1 MGKVLGSQFMPLR
14 FPAEVLI
21 SRYRRFQELLRR
33 EGIDAAMIRTLSS
46 FTYFTGTKWLR
57 PALLVPAEGEPT
69 AFIARGEED
78 FFRERTWVKNVVTF
92 TEGGE
97 LMAKVSRTFRER
109 GYKRVGLEFGLER
122 DAYILFYEMF
132 KKLNPKVEVVD
143 VSKLIYELRT
153 TKDKYELESIR
164 RAGKVASKVMEHVL
178 SIVKPGVSETEIAA
192 EAYYKL
198 YSSGCEEPHVHVNV
212 GPAPRVHS
220 EPFRDVKVREGVFVT
235 VIIGADYNRYYANM
249 SRTIYVGRA
258 SGTAEKALKCMNE
271 VYELASKL
279 TKAGVRLIDVM
290 KELDKVYAKYGLLDY
305 RVVGYAH
312 GVGLQVEE
320 PPITTI
326 VPQHRIVEVKPNM
339 VLAFVHAPLLLKGLG
354 QVKVEDT
361 FIVRE
366 DGELEKVTT

>member
-1 MGKVLGSQFMPLR
+1 MTLR
-14 FPAEVLI
+14 FPAEVLM
-21 SRYRRFQELLRR
+21 SRYKRFQELLRR

-97 LMAKVSRTFRER
+97 LMAKVSRTIRER
-109 GYKRVGLEFGLER
+109 GYRKVGLEFGLER

-132 KKLNPKVEVVD
+132 KRLNPKVEVVD
-143 VSKLIYELRT
+143 ISKLIFELRII
-153 TKDKYELESIR
+153 KDKYEIESIR
-164 RAGKVASKVMEHVL
+164 KAGEVASRVMEHVL
-178 SIVKPGVSETEIAA
+178 SIIKSGVSETEIAA

-198 YSSGCEEPHVHVNV
+198 YGSGCEEPHVHVNV

-220 EPFRDVKVREGVFVT
+220 EPFRDIKVREGVFVT
-235 VIIGADYNRYYANM
+235 VIIAADYNRYYANM
-249 SRTIYVGRA
+249 SRTIYIGKA
-258 SGTAEKALKCMNE
+258 DGTAEKALKCMNE

-290 KELDKVYAKYGLLDY
+290 KELDKIYAKHGLLDY
-305 RVVGYAH
+305 RVVGYTH

-326 VPQHRIVEVKPNM
+326 VPQHRIVEVKSNM
-339 VLAFVHAPLLLKGLG
+339 VLAFVHAPLLLKDLG

-366 DGELEKVTT
+366 DGELEKVTI

>member
-1 MGKVLGSQFMPLR
+1 MARR

-21 SRYRRFQELLRR
+21 SRYKKFQELLRH
-33 EGIDAAMIRTLSS
+33 EGIDAVMLRTLSS

-57 PALLVPAEGEPT
+57 PALLIPAEGEPT
-69 AFIARGEED
+69 AFVARGEED
-78 FFRERTWVKNVVTF
+78 FFRERTWIKDVVTF

-97 LMAKVSRTFRER
+97 LMAKISRTIRER
-109 GYKRVGLEFGLER
+109 GYRKVGLEFGLER

-132 KKLNPKVEVVD
+132 KRLNPKVKVVD
-143 VSKLIYELRT
+143 VSKLISELRII
-153 TKDKYELESIR
+153 KDRYEIELIR
-164 RAGKVASKVMEHVL
+164 KAGKIASRVMEHIL
-178 SIVKPGVSETEIAA
+178 SIVKPGMSETEIAA
-192 EAYYKL
+192 ETYYKL
-198 YSSGCEEPHVHVNV
+198 YGSGCEEPHVHVNV

-220 EPFRDVKVREGVFVT
+220 EPFKDIKVRKGVFVT
-235 VIIGADYNRYYANM
+235 LIIAADYNGYYANM
-249 SRTIYVGRA
+249 SRTIYVGEA
-258 SGTAEKALKCMNE
+258 SGVAERALKCMNE

-279 TKAGVRLIDVM
+279 TKPGVRLIDVI
-290 KELDKVYAKYGLLDY
+290 KELDKIYAKHDLLDY
-305 RVVGYAH
+305 RVIGYAH

-326 VPQHRIVEVKPNM
+326 VPQHRMMKVKPNM

-366 DGELEKVTT
+366 NDELEKVTT

>member
-33 EGIDAAMIRTLSS
+33 EGIDAVMLRTLSS

-57 PALLVPAEGEPT
+57 PALLVPTEGEPT
-69 AFIARGEED
+69 AFVARGEED
-78 FFRERTWVKNVVTF
+78 FFRERTWVKDVVTF

-97 LMAKVSRTFRER
+97 LMAKVSRTIRER

-220 EPFRDVKVREGVFVT
+220 EPFRDVKVKEGVFVT

>member
-33 EGIDAAMIRTLSS
+33 EGIDAVMLRTLSS

-57 PALLVPAEGEPT
+57 PALLVPTEGEPT
-69 AFIARGEED
+69 AFVARGEED
-78 FFRERTWVKNVVTF
+78 FFRERTWVKDVVTF

-97 LMAKVSRTFRER
+97 LMAKVSRTIRER

-290 KELDKVYAKYGLLDY
+290 KKLDKIYAKYGLLDY